1 MSASCSYVFS
11 VNDSPYSPENTLRID
26 IEKDKYSDEKI
37 LIRLIFTEKTKNK
50 NDMLC
55 NFYNIKTDFDFNP
68 ENIEILFDY
77 FLDIK

>member
-11 VNDSPYSPENTLRID
+11 VNDSPYSPENTLR